1 MIGLFDSG
9 SGGLSVARAIRS
21 RLPRADLLYL
31 ADSAYC
37 PYGPRS
43 REAIQARS
51 LYCAETLIAA
61 GADMI
66 VVACNTAT
74 AAAVDLLRERF
85 SVPIIGMEPGVK
97 PAVAAS
103 RRRSIAVL
111 ATSGTLASER
121 FDALIKRHAA
131 DVRVATIAAPEF
143 VTLVERG
150 EFASAETERI
160 VAQYMTEIGDADVIV
175 LGCTHFPLLQP
186 VIAAQAGDGI
196 QIIDV
201 NPAVAERTATVAG
214 EIGSA
219 EGGGRLQIM
228 TTGSADQITTAA
240 AHIWGEPVTAV
251 EIAADPVRTAAG

>member
-9 SGGLSVARAIRS
+9 LGGLSVARAIRS
-21 RLPRADLLYL
+21 RLPQADLLYL

-43 REAIQARS
+43 RAEIQRRS
-51 LYCAETLIAA
+51 IYCAETLIAA
-61 GADMI
+61 GAQMI

-74 AAAVDLLRERF
+74 AAAVDVLRERF

-103 RRRSIAVL
+103 RQRRIAVL

-121 FDALIKRHAA
+121 FAALLTRHAA
-131 DVRVATIAAPEF
+131 DVSVTTIAAPEF

-150 EFASAETERI
+150 EFASAETERV
-160 VAQYMTEIGDADVIV
+160 VARYVAEIGDADVIV

-186 VIAAQAGDGI
+186 VSAAQAGHGVP
-196 QIIDV
+196 IIDV
-201 NPAVAERTATVAG
+201 NPAVAERTALFAAQ
-214 EIGSA
+214 IGC
-219 EGGGRLQIM
+219 EVGGGQLHVL
-228 TTGSADQITTAA
+228 TTGSAAQINAAA
-240 AHIWGEPVTAV
+240 AHIWGGAVTAV
-251 EIAADPVRTAAG
+251 EIAAD